1 MKDMPKSVEVIL
13 MKQHLN
19 LKTSETNMLQ
29 DLKRE
34 NVFLIEK
41 QNDSVF

>member
-19 LKTSETNMLQ
+19 LRTSETNRLQ
-29 DLKRE
+29 DFQRE
-34 NVFLIEK
+34 SLFLVEK
-41 QNDSVF
+41 QNDPVF